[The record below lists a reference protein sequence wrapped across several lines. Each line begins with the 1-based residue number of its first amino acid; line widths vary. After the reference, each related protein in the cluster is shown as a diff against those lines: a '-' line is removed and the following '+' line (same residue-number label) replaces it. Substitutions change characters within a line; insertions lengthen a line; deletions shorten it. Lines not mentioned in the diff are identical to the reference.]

1 MTIMPIRVLGDPVLK
16 AATQPVETFDR
27 SLRTLCDDMLETM
40 YDAPGVGLA
49 APQIGL
55 SLRLFVY
62 DDGRGSGSGI
72 VANPELSPV
81 GEETIEDEEGCLSI
95 PGIFHVTRRAYR
107 VLLTGQDGNGK
118 PLSLE
123 GEELLARVFQHETDH
138 LGGLLYIDRL
148 SAEDRRQV
156 MAELRLQ
163 ELEPER
169 RRFRRSQ

>member
-1 MTIMPIRVLGDPVLK
+1 MPIRVLGDPVLK

-27 SLRTLCDDMLETM
+27 SLRTLCDDLLETM

-49 APQIGL
+49 APQVGR

-62 DDGRGSGSGI
+62 DDGRGNGPGV
-72 VANPELSPV
+72 VANPELSSM

-95 PGIFHVTRRAYR
+95 PGIYHPTRRAYR
-107 VLLTGQDGNGK
+107 VLLTGQDANGK
-118 PLSLE
+118 PLSTE

-138 LGGLLYIDRL
+138 LNGMLYIDRL

-163 ELEPER
+163 ELEPDR
-169 RRFRRSQ
+169 RGRFRRTR